1 MHRMTPLP
9 SGKLA
14 RLSVGALVLAAS
26 LVPAKQAAAVGTRT
40 FQLDTIDELKGGD
53 LTGVSVDSNGN
64 VRAGLTLGSLPVA
77 DASSV
82 WSSVV
87 LPDGAVLL
95 GTGSEGKIFK
105 VTGGQATL
113 VATTGAMAV
122 SSLVV
127 AWNGDVI
134 AGTFPEG
141 KLFKLPAGG
150 GNGGPAGAFGDL
162 PGTEDV
168 WALAFD
174 AKSKSLYAATGPD
187 GKVFRVDQTG
197 KAQVHFDSD
206 EAHIVSLAV
215 ADDGTLWAGS
225 NGKGL
230 LYKITG
236 PGRAT
241 VAYDF
246 DADEVK
252 SIAFGKGG
260 AAYVIAN
267 KFGEQFA
274 APKRN
279 KTVPAGPQPTRA
291 SKPGKGSL
299 FRFGKEGIAEEL
311 YTDND
316 THFVSLA
323 VDDAGAPYIGTG
335 AEGRIY
341 TIDDAHV
348 ASLVADT
355 EERQIGAL
363 VLSGKRRFV
372 ATTDPVVFREIKG
385 TGGADA
391 VWTSKVLDAGLRASF
406 GRLAWRSEGQLELST
421 RSGNTA
427 APDTTWT
434 AWSAALGAPGDAQT
448 PPGRYVQIRA
458 RWNRDPKAVMREVTL
473 YFVTDNA
480 RAVVTS
486 IDATAK
492 NSGAKSSS
500 KTGIVPSGGESPKP
514 SSSIKLSWKV
524 DNADQDE
531 LRYRVSYR
539 LEGQNTW
546 RSVLKP
552 GDKLTKPDVDWDTTG
567 LPEGTYRLLVEASDE
582 LANPPDRVQR
592 HSLESAT
599 VLVDNTPPVY
609 KALGLKGRKL
619 TGEIVDGLGPIARIE
634 VAIAGSDEWRP
645 IFPGD
650 GIFDEPSEAFDADV
664 SSIVPPGAHIVAVR
678 AYDSAGNVVTRD
690 VEAR

>member
-1 MHRMTPLP
+1 MTSLSP
-9 SGKLA
+9 GKLA
-14 RLSVGALVLAAS
+14 RLGIGALVLAAAV
-26 LVPAKQAAAVGTRT
+26 VPAKTASAVGTRT

-64 VRAGLTLGSLPVA
+64 VRAGLTLGSLPVQ

-87 LPDGAVLL
+87 LPDGSVLL
-95 GTGSEGKIFK
+95 GTGSDGKIFK
-105 VTGGQATL
+105 VSGGKATL

-122 SSLVV
+122 SSMVV

-134 AGTFPEG
+134 AGTFPDG
-141 KLFKLPAGG
+141 KLYRLPAGG
-150 GNGGPAGAFGDL
+150 GNGGPAAAFGDL
-162 PGTEDV
+162 PGAEDV

-174 AKSKSLYAATGPD
+174 AKSKSLYAATGPE
-187 GKVFRVDQTG
+187 GKVFRVDQAG
-197 KAQVHFDSD
+197 KSQVHFDSD

-215 ADDGTLWAGS
+215 ADDGTVYAGS

-252 SIAFGKGG
+252 AIAFGKNGSMF
-260 AAYVIAN
+260 VVAN
-267 KFGEQFA
+267 KMGESFA
-274 APKRN
+274 PPKRN
-279 KTVPAGPQPTRA
+279 RTGPAGPQSTRP
-291 SKPGKGSL
+291 SKPGKGML
-299 FRFGKEGIAEEL
+299 YRFGKDGIAEQL
-311 YTDND
+311 LTDNEA
-316 THFVSLA
+316 HYVSLA
-323 VDDAGAPYIGTG
+323 IDDAGAPYVGTG
-335 AEGRIY
+335 AEGRLY
-341 TIDDAHV
+341 TVDEAHV

-355 EERQIGAL
+355 DERQIGA
-363 VLSGKRRFV
+363 VVVSGKQRFL

-391 VWTSKVLDAGLRASF
+391 VWTSKVLDAGLRATF

-421 RSGNTA
+421 RSGNTET
-427 APDTTWT
+427 PDATWS
-434 AWSAALGAPGDAQT
+434 AWSAGLGAPGDVQS

-458 RWNRDPKAVMREVTL
+458 RWSRDPKAVLREVTL

-480 RAVVTS
+480 RAVITS

-492 NSGAKSSS
+492 NSGSKSG
-500 KTGIVPSGGESPKP
+500 KMGIVSSGGESPRP
-514 SSSIKLSWKV
+514 SSSVKLSWRV
-524 DNADQDE
+524 DNPDQDD

-546 RSVLKP
+546 RSVQKP
-552 GDKLTKPDVDWDTTG
+552 GEKLTRPELDWDTTG
-567 LPEGTYRLLVEASDE
+567 LPEGPYRILVEATDE
-582 LANPPDRVQR
+582 LSNPPDRVQK

-609 KALGLKGRKL
+609 KALAMQGRKL
-619 TGEIVDGLGPIARIE
+619 KGEVVDGLGPIARIE
-634 VAIAGSDEWRP
+634 VSIAGSDEWRP
-645 IFPGD
+645 LFPSD
-650 GIFDEPSEAFDADV
+650 GVLDEPSEAFDVDIA
-664 SSIVPPGAHIVAVR
+664 SIVPPGAHIVAVR
-678 AYDSAGNVVTRD
+678 VYDSAGNVVTRD
-690 VEAR
+690 VEAK